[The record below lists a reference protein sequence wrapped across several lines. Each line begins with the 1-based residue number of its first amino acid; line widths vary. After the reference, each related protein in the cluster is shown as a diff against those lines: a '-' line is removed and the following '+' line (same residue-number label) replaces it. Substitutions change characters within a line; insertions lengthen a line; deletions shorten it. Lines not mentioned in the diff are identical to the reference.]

1 MKKFRSILKLF
12 NKIEKIEIQKSEK
25 TNEQTTMFFM
35 HNFFLYQ
42 APFVEGKEN
51 SDAQKL
57 FFFKKKIDLSFGFF
71 DVSFILVLISCCCV
85 FVQGKNRISS
95 CTK

>member
-1 MKKFRSILKLF
+1 MYGKNYGNTKFYREKKKSWMKKFRSILKLF

-57 FFFKKKIDLSFGFF
+57 FFFFQRKKL
-71 DVSFILVLISCCCV
+71 
-85 FVQGKNRISS
+85 
-95 CTK
+95 T